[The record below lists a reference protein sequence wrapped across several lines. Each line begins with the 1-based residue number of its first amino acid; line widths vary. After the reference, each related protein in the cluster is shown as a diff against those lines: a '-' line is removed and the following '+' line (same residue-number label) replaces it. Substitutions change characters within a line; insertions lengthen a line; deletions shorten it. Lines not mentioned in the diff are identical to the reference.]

1 MAGGSAATAFPQ
13 FFRYTVA
20 LIRPHHT
27 QRSSLVSLKS
37 FITKQLNLP
46 DSVAERAIPASPSS
60 GIPGARVTPRDAH
73 NVSRHQISEGALQV
87 LNGLHRAGF
96 QAYLVGG
103 SVRDL
108 LLGREPKDF
117 DVATDA
123 HPEQVR
129 KLFRRNAR
137 LIGRR
142 FILVHVQ
149 FGHEIIEVAT
159 FRGSAGDQ
167 ENETSERSETGRI
180 LADNVYGSLEEDARR
195 RDFTANALYYNI
207 ADRSILD
214 FSTGMEDLQSG
225 RLRIIGDPEQRYSE
239 DPVRMLRAVRFAAK
253 LGFTLD
259 AAAQAP
265 IAACRERLR
274 EVPSARLFE
283 ETLKLFLNGNAQTS
297 FEHLR
302 QHGLF
307 AALFP
312 QVDALL
318 DHAEYAAARA
328 LLQSA
333 LEGTDA
339 RVRDGKSVTPAFL
352 FAALLWPALKQHSQ
366 LLEQQGKPAT
376 VALQQAASDVLQ
388 DCTGRVSIPRRFALT
403 MREIWELQARFLR
416 RGGRRPHA
424 LFAHPRFRA
433 AFDFLSL
440 RSQSGEIPA
449 ALVEWWERFQ
459 AADHDGRRTL
469 IEQARL
475 EETGQEP
482 ALGPLPTTSR
492 LRPRRRR
499 RRPNRPGQGSVASHP
514 DGTDDGHDGEPADSD

>member
-1 MAGGSAATAFPQ
+1 M
-13 FFRYTVA
+13 
-20 LIRPHHT
+20 
-27 QRSSLVSLKS
+27 VSIKD

-46 DSVAERAIPASPSS
+46 DSAVETVAAPPPLSP
-60 GIPGARVTPRDAH
+60 GIPGARVTPRNEH
-73 NVSRHQISEGALQV
+73 NVSRRQISEGAMQV

-159 FRGSAGDQ
+159 FRGGANGKA
-167 ENETSERSETGRI
+167 NEASERSETGRI

-214 FSTGMEDLQSG
+214 FSTGMEDLQAG
-225 RLRIIGDPEQRYSE
+225 RLRVIGDPEQRYRE

-253 LGFTLD
+253 LGFIMDT
-259 AAAQAP
+259 AAQAP
-265 IAACRERLR
+265 IAACRERLQ

-302 QHGLF
+302 QQGLF

-312 QVDALL
+312 QVDVLL
-318 DHAEYAAARA
+318 DHAEYSAART
-328 LLQSA
+328 LLQGA
-333 LEGTDA
+333 LGGTDT

-352 FAALLWPALKQHSQ
+352 FAALLWPALQEQ
-366 LLEQQGKPAT
+366 CRLLEQQGKPAT

-388 DCTGRVSIPRRFALT
+388 ECVGRVSVPRRFALP
-403 MREIWELQARFLR
+403 MREIWDLQARFMR

-424 LFAHPRFRA
+424 LLAHPRFRA

-440 RSQSGEIPA
+440 RSQSGEISA
-449 ALVEWWERFQ
+449 TLVEWWEQFQ
-459 AADHDGRRTL
+459 TADHDGRRIL
-469 IEQARL
+469 IERARL
-475 EETGQEP
+475 EETGQEA
-482 ALGPLPTTSR
+482 ALGPLPATSR
-492 LRPRRRR
+492 RRPRRRR
-499 RRPNRPGQGSVASHP
+499 RRGNRPGQGGADDSH
-514 DGTDDGHDGEPADSD
+514 DDGQTDSD

>member
-1 MAGGSAATAFPQ
+1 M
-13 FFRYTVA
+13 
-20 LIRPHHT
+20 
-27 QRSSLVSLKS
+27 VSIKS

-46 DSVAERAIPASPSS
+46 DSAVETAAAPSS
-60 GIPGARVTPRDAH
+60 LSTVIPGARVTPRSQH
-73 NVSRHQISEGALQV
+73 NVSRRQISDSALQV

-149 FGHEIIEVAT
+149 FGNEIIEVAT
-159 FRGSAGDQ
+159 FRGGANGKKDES
-167 ENETSERSETGRI
+167 SEHSETGRI

-207 ADRSILD
+207 ADRCILD
-214 FSTGMEDLQSG
+214 FSTGMEDLQAG
-225 RLRIIGDPEQRYSE
+225 RLRVIGDPEQRYRE

-265 IAACRERLR
+265 MAACREHLQ

-283 ETLKLFLNGNAQTS
+283 ETLKLFLTGNAQTS

-302 QHGLF
+302 QMGLF
-307 AALFP
+307 ATLFP

-318 DHAEYAAARA
+318 DDARYSSA
-328 LLQSA
+328 RILLQGA
-333 LEGTDA
+333 LQGTDA
-339 RVRDGKSVTPAFL
+339 RLLDGKSVTPAFL
-352 FAALLWPALKQHSQ
+352 FAALLWPALQQESQ
-366 LLEQQGKPAT
+366 LLEQQGKPET
-376 VALQQAASDVLQ
+376 VALQQAASNVLQ
-388 DCTGRVSIPRRFALT
+388 ECAGRVSVPRRFALP
-403 MREIWELQARFLR
+403 MREIWDLQARFMR

-424 LFAHPRFRA
+424 LLAHPRFRA

-449 ALVEWWERFQ
+449 TLVEWWEQFQ
-459 AADHDGRRTL
+459 TADHDGRRAL
-469 IEQARL
+469 IERARI

-492 LRPRRRR
+492 RRPRRRR
-499 RRPNRPGQGSVASHP
+499 RGNPGKQGETSQPGGSDNGH
-514 DGTDDGHDGEPADSD
+514 DDGQAGND

>member
-1 MAGGSAATAFPQ
+1 M
-13 FFRYTVA
+13 
-20 LIRPHHT
+20 
-27 QRSSLVSLKS
+27 VSIKS

-46 DSVAERAIPASPSS
+46 DGAVEMAAAPSS
-60 GIPGARVTPRDAH
+60 LSPGIPGARVTPRSQH
-73 NVSRHQISEGALQV
+73 NVSRLQISDSALQV

-149 FGHEIIEVAT
+149 FGNEIIEVAT
-159 FRGSAGDQ
+159 FRGSANGKKD
-167 ENETSERSETGRI
+167 ESSEHSETGRI

-214 FSTGMEDLQSG
+214 FSTGMEDLRAG
-225 RLRIIGDPEQRYSE
+225 RLRVIGDPEQRYRE

-259 AAAQAP
+259 ASAQAP
-265 IAACRERLR
+265 IASCRELLQ

-283 ETLKLFLNGNAQTS
+283 ETLKLFLTGNAQTS

-302 QHGLF
+302 QMGLF
-307 AALFP
+307 VALFP

-318 DHAEYAAARA
+318 DDARYDSA
-328 LLQSA
+328 RILLQGA
-333 LEGTDA
+333 LQGTDA
-339 RVRDGKSVTPAFL
+339 RLLDGKSVTPAFL
-352 FAALLWPALKQHSQ
+352 FAALLWPALQQERQ
-366 LLEQQGKPAT
+366 LLEQQGKPET
-376 VALQQAASDVLQ
+376 VALQQAATNVLHE
-388 DCTGRVSIPRRFALT
+388 CAGRVSVPRRFALP
-403 MREIWELQARFLR
+403 MREIWDLQARFLR

-424 LFAHPRFRA
+424 LLAHPRFRA
-433 AFDFLSL
+433 AFDFLNL

-449 ALVEWWERFQ
+449 TLVEWWEQFQ
-459 AADHDGRRTL
+459 IADHDGRRAL
-469 IEQARL
+469 IERARL
-475 EETGQEP
+475 EETEQEP
-482 ALGPLPTTSR
+482 ALGPLPATSR
-492 LRPRRRR
+492 RRPRRRR
-499 RRPNRPGQGSVASHP
+499 RSNPAKQGEASQPGSS
-514 DGTDDGHDGEPADSD
+514 DDGHDDGPAGND

>member
-1 MAGGSAATAFPQ
+1 
-13 FFRYTVA
+13 
-20 LIRPHHT
+20 
-27 QRSSLVSLKS
+27 LVSIKS

-46 DSVAERAIPASPSS
+46 DSAVETAAAPLSLSL
-60 GIPGARVTPRDAH
+60 GIPGARVTPRGEH
-73 NVSRHQISEGALQV
+73 NISRRQISDSALQV

-149 FGHEIIEVAT
+149 FGNEIIEVAT
-159 FRGSAGDQ
+159 FRGSANGKED
-167 ENETSERSETGRI
+167 EASEHSETGRI
-180 LADNVYGSLEEDARR
+180 LADNVYGSLQEDARR

-214 FSTGMEDLQSG
+214 FSTGMEDLQAG
-225 RLRIIGDPEQRYSE
+225 RLRVIGDPEQRYRE

-253 LGFTLD
+253 LGFIMDT
-259 AAAQAP
+259 AAQVP
-265 IAACRERLR
+265 IAACRERLQ

-302 QHGLF
+302 QQGLF

-312 QVDALL
+312 QVDVLL
-318 DHAEYAAARA
+318 DNAEYGAARA
-328 LLQSA
+328 LLQGA
-333 LEGTDA
+333 LEGTDT

-352 FAALLWPALKQHSQ
+352 FAALLWPALQLQSQ

-388 DCTGRVSIPRRFALT
+388 ECVGRVSVPRRFALP
-403 MREIWELQARFLR
+403 MREIWDLQARFLR

-424 LFAHPRFRA
+424 LLAHPRFRA

-440 RSQSGEIPA
+440 RCQSGEIPA
-449 ALVEWWERFQ
+449 TLVEWWEQFQ
-459 AADHDGRRTL
+459 TADHDDRRLL

-482 ALGPLPTTSR
+482 ALGPLPATSR
-492 LRPRRRR
+492 RRPRRRR
-499 RRPNRPGQGSVASHP
+499 RRSNRSDQGNVAQPGDADDSH
-514 DGTDDGHDGEPADSD
+514 DDGQTASG

>member
-1 MAGGSAATAFPQ
+1 M
-13 FFRYTVA
+13 
-20 LIRPHHT
+20 
-27 QRSSLVSLKS
+27 VSIKD

-46 DSVAERAIPASPSS
+46 DSAVETVAAPSPLSP
-60 GIPGARVTPRDAH
+60 GIPGARITPRNEH
-73 NVSRHQISEGALQV
+73 NVSRRQISEGALQV

-159 FRGSAGDQ
+159 FRGSANGK
-167 ENETSERSETGRI
+167 ENEASERSETGRI

-214 FSTGMEDLQSG
+214 FSTGMEDLQAG
-225 RLRIIGDPEQRYSE
+225 RLRVIGDPEQRYRE

-253 LGFTLD
+253 LGFIMDT
-259 AAAQAP
+259 AAQAP
-265 IAACRERLR
+265 IAACRERLQ

-302 QHGLF
+302 QQGLF

-312 QVDALL
+312 QVDVLL
-318 DHAEYAAARA
+318 DNAEHSAARA
-328 LLQSA
+328 LLQGA
-333 LEGTDA
+333 LGGTDT

-352 FAALLWPALKQHSQ
+352 FAALLWPALQEQSH

-388 DCTGRVSIPRRFALT
+388 ECVGRVSVPRRFALP
-403 MREIWELQARFLR
+403 MREIWDLQARFMR

-424 LFAHPRFRA
+424 LLAHPRFRA

-440 RSQSGEIPA
+440 RSQSGEISA
-449 ALVEWWERFQ
+449 TLVEWWEQFQ
-459 AADHDGRRTL
+459 TADHDGRRIL

-475 EETGQEP
+475 EETGQEA
-482 ALGPLPTTSR
+482 ALGPLPATSR
-492 LRPRRRR
+492 RRPRRRR
-499 RRPNRPGQGSVASHP
+499 RRGNRPDQGDAAQPGGADDSH
-514 DGTDDGHDGEPADSD
+514 DDGQSDSD

>member
-1 MAGGSAATAFPQ
+1 M
-13 FFRYTVA
+13 
-20 LIRPHHT
+20 
-27 QRSSLVSLKS
+27 VSIKD

-46 DSVAERAIPASPSS
+46 DSAVETVAAPPPLSP
-60 GIPGARVTPRDAH
+60 GIPGARITPRNEH
-73 NVSRHQISEGALQV
+73 NVSRRQISEGALQV

-159 FRGSAGDQ
+159 FRGSANGK
-167 ENETSERSETGRI
+167 ENEASERSETGRI

-214 FSTGMEDLQSG
+214 FSTGMEDLQAG
-225 RLRIIGDPEQRYSE
+225 RLRVIGDPEQRYRE

-253 LGFTLD
+253 LGFIMDT
-259 AAAQAP
+259 AAQAP
-265 IAACRERLR
+265 IATCRERLQ

-302 QHGLF
+302 QQGLF

-312 QVDALL
+312 QVDVLL
-318 DHAEYAAARA
+318 DNAEHSAARA
-328 LLQSA
+328 LLQGA
-333 LEGTDA
+333 LGGTDT

-352 FAALLWPALKQHSQ
+352 FAALLWPALQEQSH

-388 DCTGRVSIPRRFALT
+388 ECVGRVSVPRRFALP
-403 MREIWELQARFLR
+403 MREIWDLQARFMR

-424 LFAHPRFRA
+424 LLAHPRFRA

-440 RSQSGEIPA
+440 RSQSGEISA
-449 ALVEWWERFQ
+449 TLVEWWEQFQ
-459 AADHDGRRTL
+459 TADHDGRRIL

-475 EETGQEP
+475 EETGQEA
-482 ALGPLPTTSR
+482 ALGPLPATSR
-492 LRPRRRR
+492 HRPRRRR
-499 RRPNRPGQGSVASHP
+499 RRGNRPDQGDAAQPGGADDSH
-514 DGTDDGHDGEPADSD
+514 DDGQSDSD

>member
-1 MAGGSAATAFPQ
+1 M
-13 FFRYTVA
+13 
-20 LIRPHHT
+20 
-27 QRSSLVSLKS
+27 VSIKD

-46 DSVAERAIPASPSS
+46 DSAVETVAAPPPLSP
-60 GIPGARVTPRDAH
+60 GIPGARVTPRNEH
-73 NVSRHQISEGALQV
+73 NVSRRQISEGALQV

-159 FRGSAGDQ
+159 FRGGANGKA
-167 ENETSERSETGRI
+167 NEASERSETGRI

-214 FSTGMEDLQSG
+214 FSTGMEDLQAG
-225 RLRIIGDPEQRYSE
+225 RLRVIGDPEQRYRE

-253 LGFTLD
+253 LGFIMDT
-259 AAAQAP
+259 AAQAP
-265 IAACRERLR
+265 IAACRERLQ

-302 QHGLF
+302 QQGLF

-312 QVDALL
+312 QVDVLL
-318 DHAEYAAARA
+318 DHAEYSAART
-328 LLQSA
+328 LLQGA
-333 LEGTDA
+333 LGGTDT

-352 FAALLWPALKQHSQ
+352 FAALLWPALQEQ
-366 LLEQQGKPAT
+366 CRLLEQQGKPAT

-388 DCTGRVSIPRRFALT
+388 ECVGRVSVPRRFALP
-403 MREIWELQARFLR
+403 MREIWDLQARFMR

-424 LFAHPRFRA
+424 LLAHPRFRA

-440 RSQSGEIPA
+440 RSQSGEISA
-449 ALVEWWERFQ
+449 TLVEWWEQFQ
-459 AADHDGRRTL
+459 TADHDGRRIL
-469 IEQARL
+469 IERARL
-475 EETGQEP
+475 EETGQEA
-482 ALGPLPTTSR
+482 ALGPLPATSR
-492 LRPRRRR
+492 RRPRRRR
-499 RRPNRPGQGSVASHP
+499 RRGNRPGQGGADDSH
-514 DGTDDGHDGEPADSD
+514 DDGQTDSD

>member
-1 MAGGSAATAFPQ
+1 ME
-13 FFRYTVA
+13 
-20 LIRPHHT
+20 
-27 QRSSLVSLKS
+27 SLKS
-37 FITKQLNLP
+37 FINSQLKLP
-46 DSVAERAIPASPSS
+46 EAVAEVSAGDTVLSALQ
-60 GIPGARVTPRDAH
+60 IPGVQITPREAH
-73 NVSRHQISEGALQV
+73 NLSRRQISDGALQV
-87 LNGLHRAGF
+87 LNGLHRAGH

-149 FGHEIIEVAT
+149 FGNEIIEVAT
-159 FRGSAGDQ
+159 FRGSAEGHKS
-167 ENETSERSETGRI
+167 EASERSETGRI

-207 ADRSILD
+207 ADRGILD
-214 FSTGMEDLQSG
+214 FSTGMEDLRAG
-225 RLRIIGDPEQRYSE
+225 RLRIIGDPEQRYRE

-253 LGFTLD
+253 LGFILDD
-259 AAAQAP
+259 AARAP
-265 IAACRERLR
+265 LAVCRDCLQ

-283 ETLKLFLNGNAQTS
+283 ETLKLFLNGNAQSS
-297 FEHLR
+297 FEQLR

-318 DHAEYAAARA
+318 DDEQYASARL
-328 LLQSA
+328 LLQGA
-333 LEGTDA
+333 LEGTDN
-339 RVRDGKSVTPAFL
+339 RVRQGKSVTPAFL
-352 FAALLWPALKQHSQ
+352 FAALLWPALQQQSHV
-366 LLEQQGKPAT
+366 LEQQGKPAAI
-376 VALQQAASDVLQ
+376 ALQQAASEVLQ
-388 DCTGRVSIPRRFALT
+388 DCVGRVSVPRRFSLP
-403 MREIWELQARFLR
+403 MREIWDLQARFLR

-424 LFAHPRFRA
+424 LLAHPRFRA

-449 ALVEWWERFQ
+449 QLVTWWEQFQ
-459 AADHDGRRTL
+459 LADHEGRRTL
-469 IEQARL
+469 IETARL
-475 EETGQEP
+475 EETGQEA
-482 ALGPLPTTSR
+482 ALGPLPTTHSR
-492 LRPRRRR
+492 RPRRRR
-499 RRPNRPGQGSVASHP
+499 RRNHRGGLHSGPASNEAV
-514 DGTDDGHDGEPADSD
+514 DND

>member
-1 MAGGSAATAFPQ
+1 
-13 FFRYTVA
+13 
-20 LIRPHHT
+20 
-27 QRSSLVSLKS
+27 LVSIKD

-46 DSVAERAIPASPSS
+46 DSAVETVAAPPPLSP
-60 GIPGARVTPRDAH
+60 GIPGARVTPRNEH
-73 NVSRHQISEGALQV
+73 SVSRRQISEGALQV

-159 FRGSAGDQ
+159 FRGGANGKA
-167 ENETSERSETGRI
+167 NEASERSETGRI

-214 FSTGMEDLQSG
+214 FSTGMEDLQAG
-225 RLRIIGDPEQRYSE
+225 RLRVIGDPEQRYRE

-253 LGFTLD
+253 LGFIMDT
-259 AAAQAP
+259 AAQAP
-265 IAACRERLR
+265 IAACRERLQ

-302 QHGLF
+302 QQGLF

-312 QVDALL
+312 QVDVLL
-318 DHAEYAAARA
+318 DHAEYSAART
-328 LLQSA
+328 LLQGA
-333 LEGTDA
+333 LGGTDT

-352 FAALLWPALKQHSQ
+352 FAALLWPALQEQ
-366 LLEQQGKPAT
+366 CRLLEQQGKPAT

-388 DCTGRVSIPRRFALT
+388 ECVGRVSVPRRFALP
-403 MREIWELQARFLR
+403 MREIWDLQARFMR

-424 LFAHPRFRA
+424 LLAHPRFRA

-440 RSQSGEIPA
+440 RSQSGEISA
-449 ALVEWWERFQ
+449 TLVEWWEQFQ
-459 AADHDGRRTL
+459 TADHDGRRIL
-469 IEQARL
+469 IERARL
-475 EETGQEP
+475 EETGQEA
-482 ALGPLPTTSR
+482 ALGPLPATSR
-492 LRPRRRR
+492 RRPRRRR
-499 RRPNRPGQGSVASHP
+499 RRGNRPGQGGADDSH
-514 DGTDDGHDGEPADSD
+514 DDGQTDSD

>member
-1 MAGGSAATAFPQ
+1 M
-13 FFRYTVA
+13 
-20 LIRPHHT
+20 
-27 QRSSLVSLKS
+27 VSIKD

-46 DSVAERAIPASPSS
+46 DSAVETVAAPPPLSP
-60 GIPGARVTPRDAH
+60 GIPGARVTPRNEH
-73 NVSRHQISEGALQV
+73 NVSRRQISEGALQV

-159 FRGSAGDQ
+159 FRGGANGKAND
-167 ENETSERSETGRI
+167 EASERSETRRI

-214 FSTGMEDLQSG
+214 FSTGMEDLQAG
-225 RLRIIGDPEQRYSE
+225 RLRVIGDPEQRYRE

-253 LGFTLD
+253 LGFIMDT
-259 AAAQAP
+259 AAQAP
-265 IAACRERLR
+265 IAACRERLQ

-302 QHGLF
+302 QQGLF

-312 QVDALL
+312 QVDVLL
-318 DHAEYAAARA
+318 DHAEYSAART
-328 LLQSA
+328 LLQGA
-333 LEGTDA
+333 LGGTDT

-352 FAALLWPALKQHSQ
+352 FAALLWPALQEQ
-366 LLEQQGKPAT
+366 CRLLEQQGKPAT

-388 DCTGRVSIPRRFALT
+388 ECVGRVSVPRRFALP
-403 MREIWELQARFLR
+403 MREIWDLQARFMR

-424 LFAHPRFRA
+424 LLAHPRFRA

-440 RSQSGEIPA
+440 RSQSGEISA
-449 ALVEWWERFQ
+449 TLVEWWEQFQ
-459 AADHDGRRTL
+459 TADHDGRRIL
-469 IEQARL
+469 IERARL
-475 EETGQEP
+475 EETGQEA
-482 ALGPLPTTSR
+482 ALGPLPATSR
-492 LRPRRRR
+492 RRPRRRR
-499 RRPNRPGQGSVASHP
+499 RRGNRPGQGGADDSH
-514 DGTDDGHDGEPADSD
+514 DDGQTDSD

>member
-1 MAGGSAATAFPQ
+1 M
-13 FFRYTVA
+13 
-20 LIRPHHT
+20 
-27 QRSSLVSLKS
+27 VSIKD

-46 DSVAERAIPASPSS
+46 DSAVETVAAPPPLSP
-60 GIPGARVTPRDAH
+60 GIPGARITPRNEH
-73 NVSRHQISEGALQV
+73 NVSRRQISEGALQV

-159 FRGSAGDQ
+159 FRGSANGK
-167 ENETSERSETGRI
+167 ENEASERSETGRI

-214 FSTGMEDLQSG
+214 FSTGMEDLQAG
-225 RLRIIGDPEQRYSE
+225 RLRVIGDPEQRYRE

-253 LGFTLD
+253 LGFIMD

-265 IAACRERLR
+265 IATCRERLQ

-302 QHGLF
+302 QQGLF

-312 QVDALL
+312 QVDVLL
-318 DHAEYAAARA
+318 DNAEHSAARA
-328 LLQSA
+328 LLQGA
-333 LEGTDA
+333 LGGTDT

-352 FAALLWPALKQHSQ
+352 FAALLWPALQEQSH

-388 DCTGRVSIPRRFALT
+388 ECVGRVSVPRRFALP
-403 MREIWELQARFLR
+403 MREIWDLQARFMR

-424 LFAHPRFRA
+424 LLAHPRFRA

-440 RSQSGEIPA
+440 RSQSSEISA
-449 ALVEWWERFQ
+449 TLVEWWEQFQ
-459 AADHDGRRTL
+459 TADHDGRRIL

-475 EETGQEP
+475 EETGQEA
-482 ALGPLPTTSR
+482 ALGPLPATSR
-492 LRPRRRR
+492 RRPRRRR
-499 RRPNRPGQGSVASHP
+499 RRGNRPDQGDAAQPGGADDSH
-514 DGTDDGHDGEPADSD
+514 DDGQSDSD

>member
-1 MAGGSAATAFPQ
+1 
-13 FFRYTVA
+13 
-20 LIRPHHT
+20 
-27 QRSSLVSLKS
+27 LVSIKD

-46 DSVAERAIPASPSS
+46 DSAVETVAAPPPLSP
-60 GIPGARVTPRDAH
+60 GIPGARVTPRNEH
-73 NVSRHQISEGALQV
+73 NVSRRQISEGALQV

-159 FRGSAGDQ
+159 FRGGANGKA
-167 ENETSERSETGRI
+167 NEASERSETGRI

-214 FSTGMEDLQSG
+214 FSTGMEDLQAG
-225 RLRIIGDPEQRYSE
+225 RLRVIGDPEQRYRE

-253 LGFTLD
+253 LGFIMDT
-259 AAAQAP
+259 AAQAP
-265 IAACRERLR
+265 IAACRERLQ

-302 QHGLF
+302 QQGLF

-312 QVDALL
+312 QVDVLL
-318 DHAEYAAARA
+318 DHAEYSAART
-328 LLQSA
+328 LLQGA
-333 LEGTDA
+333 LGGTDT

-352 FAALLWPALKQHSQ
+352 FAALLWPALQEQ
-366 LLEQQGKPAT
+366 CRLLEQQGKPAT

-388 DCTGRVSIPRRFALT
+388 ECVGRVSVPRRFALP
-403 MREIWELQARFLR
+403 MREIWDLQARFMR

-424 LFAHPRFRA
+424 LLAHPRFRA

-440 RSQSGEIPA
+440 RSQSGEISA
-449 ALVEWWERFQ
+449 TLVEWWEQFQ
-459 AADHDGRRTL
+459 TADHDGRRIL

-475 EETGQEP
+475 EETGQEA
-482 ALGPLPTTSR
+482 ALGPLPATSR
-492 LRPRRRR
+492 RRPRRRR
-499 RRPNRPGQGSVASHP
+499 RRGNRPGQGGADDSH
-514 DGTDDGHDGEPADSD
+514 DDGQTDSD

>member
-1 MAGGSAATAFPQ
+1 M
-13 FFRYTVA
+13 
-20 LIRPHHT
+20 
-27 QRSSLVSLKS
+27 VSIKD

-46 DSVAERAIPASPSS
+46 DSAVETVAAPPPLSP
-60 GIPGARVTPRDAH
+60 GIPGARITPRNEH
-73 NVSRHQISEGALQV
+73 NVSRRQISEGALQV

-159 FRGSAGDQ
+159 FRGSANGK
-167 ENETSERSETGRI
+167 ENEASERSETGRI

-214 FSTGMEDLQSG
+214 FSTGMEDLQAG
-225 RLRIIGDPEQRYSE
+225 RLRVIGDPEQRYRE

-253 LGFTLD
+253 LGFIMD
-259 AAAQAP
+259 AGAQAP
-265 IAACRERLR
+265 IATCRERLQ

-302 QHGLF
+302 QQGLF

-312 QVDALL
+312 QVDVLL
-318 DHAEYAAARA
+318 DNAEHSAARA
-328 LLQSA
+328 LLQGA
-333 LEGTDA
+333 LGGTDT

-352 FAALLWPALKQHSQ
+352 FAALLWPALQEQSH

-388 DCTGRVSIPRRFALT
+388 ECVGRVSVPRRFALP
-403 MREIWELQARFLR
+403 MREIWDLQARFMR

-424 LFAHPRFRA
+424 LLAHPRFRA

-440 RSQSGEIPA
+440 RSQSGEISA
-449 ALVEWWERFQ
+449 TLVEWWEQFQ
-459 AADHDGRRTL
+459 TADHDGRRIL

-475 EETGQEP
+475 EETGQEA
-482 ALGPLPTTSR
+482 ALGPLPATSR
-492 LRPRRRR
+492 RRPRRRR
-499 RRPNRPGQGSVASHP
+499 RRGNRPDQGDAAQPGGADDNH
-514 DGTDDGHDGEPADSD
+514 DDGQSDSD

>member
-1 MAGGSAATAFPQ
+1 
-13 FFRYTVA
+13 
-20 LIRPHHT
+20 
-27 QRSSLVSLKS
+27 
-37 FITKQLNLP
+37 
-46 DSVAERAIPASPSS
+46 
-60 GIPGARVTPRDAH
+60 
-73 NVSRHQISEGALQV
+73 
-87 LNGLHRAGF
+87 
-96 QAYLVGG
+96 
-103 SVRDL
+103 
-108 LLGREPKDF
+108 
-117 DVATDA
+117 VATDA

-159 FRGSAGDQ
+159 FRGGANGKA
-167 ENETSERSETGRI
+167 NEASERSETGRI

-214 FSTGMEDLQSG
+214 FSTGMEDLQAG
-225 RLRIIGDPEQRYSE
+225 RLRVIGDPEQRYRE

-253 LGFTLD
+253 LGFIMDT
-259 AAAQAP
+259 AAQAP
-265 IAACRERLR
+265 IAACRERLQ

-302 QHGLF
+302 QQGLF

-312 QVDALL
+312 QVDVLL
-318 DHAEYAAARA
+318 DHAEYSAART
-328 LLQSA
+328 LLQGA
-333 LEGTDA
+333 LGGTDT

-352 FAALLWPALKQHSQ
+352 FAALLWPALQEQ
-366 LLEQQGKPAT
+366 CRLLEQQGKPAT

-388 DCTGRVSIPRRFALT
+388 ECVGRVSVPRRFALP
-403 MREIWELQARFLR
+403 MREIWDLQARFMR

-424 LFAHPRFRA
+424 LLAHPRFRA

-440 RSQSGEIPA
+440 RSQSGEISA
-449 ALVEWWERFQ
+449 TLVEWWEQFQ
-459 AADHDGRRTL
+459 TADHDGRRIL
-469 IEQARL
+469 IERARL
-475 EETGQEP
+475 EETGQEA
-482 ALGPLPTTSR
+482 ALGPLPATSR
-492 LRPRRRR
+492 RRPRRRR
-499 RRPNRPGQGSVASHP
+499 RRGNRPGQGGADDSH
-514 DGTDDGHDGEPADSD
+514 DDGQTDSD

>member
-1 MAGGSAATAFPQ
+1 MAAPPP
-13 FFRYTVA
+13 
-20 LIRPHHT
+20 L
-27 QRSSLVSLKS
+27 
-37 FITKQLNLP
+37 
-46 DSVAERAIPASPSS
+46 SP
-60 GIPGARVTPRDAH
+60 GIPGARVTPRNEH
-73 NVSRHQISEGALQV
+73 NVSRRQISEGALQV

-159 FRGSAGDQ
+159 FRGGANGKA
-167 ENETSERSETGRI
+167 NEASERSETGRI

-214 FSTGMEDLQSG
+214 FSTGMEDLQAG
-225 RLRIIGDPEQRYSE
+225 RLRVIGDPEQRYRE

-253 LGFTLD
+253 LGFIMDT
-259 AAAQAP
+259 AAQAP
-265 IAACRERLR
+265 IAACRERLQ

-302 QHGLF
+302 QQGLF

-312 QVDALL
+312 QVDVLL
-318 DHAEYAAARA
+318 DHAEYSAART
-328 LLQSA
+328 LLQGA
-333 LEGTDA
+333 LGGTDT

-352 FAALLWPALKQHSQ
+352 FAALLWPALQEQ
-366 LLEQQGKPAT
+366 CRLLEQQGKPAT

-388 DCTGRVSIPRRFALT
+388 ECVGRVSVPRRFALP
-403 MREIWELQARFLR
+403 MREIWDLQARFMR

-424 LFAHPRFRA
+424 LLAHPRFRA

-440 RSQSGEIPA
+440 RSQSGEISA
-449 ALVEWWERFQ
+449 TLVEWWEQFQ
-459 AADHDGRRTL
+459 TADHDGRRIL
-469 IEQARL
+469 IERARL
-475 EETGQEP
+475 EETGQEA
-482 ALGPLPTTSR
+482 ALGPLPATSR
-492 LRPRRRR
+492 RRPRRRR
-499 RRPNRPGQGSVASHP
+499 RRGNRPGQGGADDSH
-514 DGTDDGHDGEPADSD
+514 DDGQTDSD

>member
-1 MAGGSAATAFPQ
+1 M
-13 FFRYTVA
+13 
-20 LIRPHHT
+20 
-27 QRSSLVSLKS
+27 VSIKD

-46 DSVAERAIPASPSS
+46 DSAVETVAAPPPLSP
-60 GIPGARVTPRDAH
+60 GIPGARITPRNEH
-73 NVSRHQISEGALQV
+73 NVSRRQISEGALQV

-159 FRGSAGDQ
+159 FRGGANGKA
-167 ENETSERSETGRI
+167 NEASERSETGRI

-214 FSTGMEDLQSG
+214 FSTGMEDLQAG
-225 RLRIIGDPEQRYSE
+225 RLRVIGDPEQRYRE

-253 LGFTLD
+253 LGFIMDT
-259 AAAQAP
+259 AAQAP
-265 IAACRERLR
+265 IAACRERLQ

-302 QHGLF
+302 QQGLF

-312 QVDALL
+312 QVDVLL
-318 DHAEYAAARA
+318 DHAEYSAART
-328 LLQSA
+328 LLQGA
-333 LEGTDA
+333 LGGTDT

-352 FAALLWPALKQHSQ
+352 FAALLWPALQEQ
-366 LLEQQGKPAT
+366 CRLLEQQGKPAT

-388 DCTGRVSIPRRFALT
+388 ECVGRVSVPRRFALP
-403 MREIWELQARFLR
+403 MREIWDLQARFMR

-424 LFAHPRFRA
+424 LLAHPRFRA

-440 RSQSGEIPA
+440 RSQSGEISA
-449 ALVEWWERFQ
+449 TLVEWWEQFQ
-459 AADHDGRRTL
+459 TADHDGRRIL
-469 IEQARL
+469 IERARL
-475 EETGQEP
+475 EETGQEA
-482 ALGPLPTTSR
+482 ALGPLPATSR
-492 LRPRRRR
+492 RRPRRRR
-499 RRPNRPGQGSVASHP
+499 RRGNRPGQGGADDSH
-514 DGTDDGHDGEPADSD
+514 DDGQTDSD

>member
-1 MAGGSAATAFPQ
+1 M
-13 FFRYTVA
+13 
-20 LIRPHHT
+20 
-27 QRSSLVSLKS
+27 VSIKS

-46 DSVAERAIPASPSS
+46 DSAVEMAAAPLSLSS
-60 GIPGARVTPRDAH
+60 GIPGARVTPRSQH
-73 NVSRHQISEGALQV
+73 NVSRLQISDSALQV

-149 FGHEIIEVAT
+149 FGNEIIEVAT
-159 FRGSAGDQ
+159 FRGSANGKED
-167 ENETSERSETGRI
+167 EFSEHSETGRI

-214 FSTGMEDLQSG
+214 FSTGMEDLQTG
-225 RLRIIGDPEQRYSE
+225 RLRVIGDPEQRYRE

-265 IAACRERLR
+265 ITACRELLQ

-283 ETLKLFLNGNAQTS
+283 ETLKLFLTGNAQTS

-302 QHGLF
+302 QMGLF

-318 DHAEYAAARA
+318 DDARYGSA
-328 LLQSA
+328 RVLLQGA
-333 LEGTDA
+333 LQGTDA
-339 RVRDGKSVTPAFL
+339 RLLEGKSVTPAFL
-352 FAALLWPALKQHSQ
+352 FAALLWPALQQERQ
-366 LLEQQGKPAT
+366 LLEQQGKPET
-376 VALQQAASDVLQ
+376 VALQQAASGVLQ
-388 DCTGRVSIPRRFALT
+388 ECAGRVSVPRRFALP
-403 MREIWELQARFLR
+403 MREIWDLQARFMR

-424 LFAHPRFRA
+424 LLAHPRFRA
-433 AFDFLSL
+433 AFDFLNL

-449 ALVEWWERFQ
+449 TLVEWWEQFQ
-459 AADHDGRRTL
+459 TADHDGRRAL
-469 IEQARL
+469 IERAHL

-492 LRPRRRR
+492 RRPRRRR
-499 RRPNRPGQGSVASHP
+499 RSNHAKQGETSQPVGSDDSH
-514 DGTDDGHDGEPADSD
+514 DDGQAGND

>member
-1 MAGGSAATAFPQ
+1 M
-13 FFRYTVA
+13 
-20 LIRPHHT
+20 
-27 QRSSLVSLKS
+27 VSIKD

-46 DSVAERAIPASPSS
+46 DPAVETVAAPPPLSP
-60 GIPGARVTPRDAH
+60 GIPGARVTPRNEH
-73 NVSRHQISEGALQV
+73 NVSRRQISEGALQV

-159 FRGSAGDQ
+159 FRGGANGKA
-167 ENETSERSETGRI
+167 NEASERSETGRI

-214 FSTGMEDLQSG
+214 FSTGMEDLQAG
-225 RLRIIGDPEQRYSE
+225 RLRVIGDPEQRYRE

-253 LGFTLD
+253 LGFIMD
-259 AAAQAP
+259 AGAQAP
-265 IAACRERLR
+265 IATCRERLQ

-302 QHGLF
+302 QQGLF

-312 QVDALL
+312 QVDVLL
-318 DHAEYAAARA
+318 DHAEYSAART
-328 LLQSA
+328 LLQGA
-333 LEGTDA
+333 LGGTDT

-352 FAALLWPALKQHSQ
+352 FAALLWPALQEQ
-366 LLEQQGKPAT
+366 CRLLEQQGKPAT

-388 DCTGRVSIPRRFALT
+388 ECVGRVSVPRRFALP
-403 MREIWELQARFLR
+403 MREIWDLQARFMR

-424 LFAHPRFRA
+424 LLAHPRFRA

-440 RSQSGEIPA
+440 RSQSGEISA
-449 ALVEWWERFQ
+449 TLVEWWEQFQ
-459 AADHDGRRTL
+459 TADHDGRRIL
-469 IEQARL
+469 IERARL
-475 EETGQEP
+475 EETGQEA
-482 ALGPLPTTSR
+482 ALGPLPATSR
-492 LRPRRRR
+492 RRPRRRR
-499 RRPNRPGQGSVASHP
+499 RRGNRPGQGGADDSH
-514 DGTDDGHDGEPADSD
+514 DDGQTDSD

>member
-1 MAGGSAATAFPQ
+1 M
-13 FFRYTVA
+13 
-20 LIRPHHT
+20 
-27 QRSSLVSLKS
+27 VSIKD

-46 DSVAERAIPASPSS
+46 NPAAETAVMPSPLSP
-60 GIPGARVTPRDAH
+60 GVPGARVTPRNEH
-73 NVSRHQISEGALQV
+73 NVSRRQISDGALQV

-159 FRGSAGDQ
+159 FRGSANGKKS
-167 ENETSERSETGRI
+167 ETSETGRI

-214 FSTGMEDLQSG
+214 FSTGMEDLQAG
-225 RLRIIGDPEQRYSE
+225 RLRVIGDPEQRYSE

-253 LGFTLD
+253 LGFIMD

-265 IAACRERLR
+265 IAACRERLQ

-302 QHGLF
+302 QQGLF

-318 DHAEYAAARA
+318 DNAEYGTTHT
-328 LLQSA
+328 LLQGA
-333 LEGTDA
+333 LAGTDT

-352 FAALLWPALKQHSQ
+352 FAALLWPALQQQSQ

-388 DCTGRVSIPRRFALT
+388 ECIGRVSVPRRFALP
-403 MREIWELQARFLR
+403 MREIWDLQARFMR

-424 LFAHPRFRA
+424 LLAHPRFRA

-440 RSQSGEIPA
+440 RSQGGEIPA
-449 ALVEWWERFQ
+449 TLVEWWEQFQ
-459 AADHDGRRTL
+459 TADHDGRRIL

-475 EETGQEP
+475 DETGQEP
-482 ALGPLPTTSR
+482 ALGPLPATSR
-492 LRPRRRR
+492 RRPRRRR
-499 RRPNRPGQGSVASHP
+499 RRGNRPDQDDMAQPGGADGSHDNGQ
-514 DGTDDGHDGEPADSD
+514 TDNN

>member
-1 MAGGSAATAFPQ
+1 M
-13 FFRYTVA
+13 
-20 LIRPHHT
+20 
-27 QRSSLVSLKS
+27 VSIKD

-46 DSVAERAIPASPSS
+46 DSAVETVAAPSPLSP
-60 GIPGARVTPRDAH
+60 GIPGARITPRNEH
-73 NVSRHQISEGALQV
+73 NVSRRQISEGALQV

-159 FRGSAGDQ
+159 FRGSANGK
-167 ENETSERSETGRI
+167 ENEASERSETGRI

-214 FSTGMEDLQSG
+214 FSTGMEDLQAG
-225 RLRIIGDPEQRYSE
+225 RLRVIGDPEQRYRE

-253 LGFTLD
+253 LGFIMDT
-259 AAAQAP
+259 AAQAP
-265 IAACRERLR
+265 IAACRERLQ

-302 QHGLF
+302 QQGLF

-312 QVDALL
+312 QVDVLL
-318 DHAEYAAARA
+318 DNAEHSAARA
-328 LLQSA
+328 LLQGA
-333 LEGTDA
+333 LGGTDT

-352 FAALLWPALKQHSQ
+352 FAALLWPALQEQSH

-388 DCTGRVSIPRRFALT
+388 ECVGRVSVPRRFALP
-403 MREIWELQARFLR
+403 MREIWDLQARFMR

-424 LFAHPRFRA
+424 LLAHPRFRA

-440 RSQSGEIPA
+440 RSQSGEISA
-449 ALVEWWERFQ
+449 TLVEWWEQFQ
-459 AADHDGRRTL
+459 TADHDGRRIL

-475 EETGQEP
+475 EETGQEA
-482 ALGPLPTTSR
+482 ALGPLPATSR
-492 LRPRRRR
+492 RRPRRRR
-499 RRPNRPGQGSVASHP
+499 RRGNRPDQGDAAQPGSADDSH
-514 DGTDDGHDGEPADSD
+514 DDGQSDSD

>member
-1 MAGGSAATAFPQ
+1 
-13 FFRYTVA
+13 
-20 LIRPHHT
+20 
-27 QRSSLVSLKS
+27 LVSIKD

-46 DSVAERAIPASPSS
+46 DSAVETVAAPPPLSP
-60 GIPGARVTPRDAH
+60 GIPGARVTPRNEH
-73 NVSRHQISEGALQV
+73 NVSRRQISEGALQV

-159 FRGSAGDQ
+159 FRGGANGKA
-167 ENETSERSETGRI
+167 NEASERSETGRI

-214 FSTGMEDLQSG
+214 FSTGMEDLQAG
-225 RLRIIGDPEQRYSE
+225 RLRVIGDPEQRYRE

-253 LGFTLD
+253 LGFIMDT
-259 AAAQAP
+259 AAQAP
-265 IAACRERLR
+265 IAACRERLQ

-302 QHGLF
+302 QQGLF

-312 QVDALL
+312 QVDVLL
-318 DHAEYAAARA
+318 DHAEYSAART
-328 LLQSA
+328 LLQGA
-333 LEGTDA
+333 LGGTDT

-352 FAALLWPALKQHSQ
+352 FAALLWPALQEQ
-366 LLEQQGKPAT
+366 CRLLEQQGKPAT

-388 DCTGRVSIPRRFALT
+388 ECVGRVSVPRRFALP
-403 MREIWELQARFLR
+403 MREIWDLQARFMR

-424 LFAHPRFRA
+424 LLAHPRFRA

-440 RSQSGEIPA
+440 RSQSGEISA
-449 ALVEWWERFQ
+449 TLVEWWEQFQ
-459 AADHDGRRTL
+459 TADHDGRRIL
-469 IEQARL
+469 IERARL
-475 EETGQEP
+475 EETGQEA
-482 ALGPLPTTSR
+482 ALGPLPATSR
-492 LRPRRRR
+492 RRPRRRR
-499 RRPNRPGQGSVASHP
+499 RRGNRPGQGGADDSH
-514 DGTDDGHDGEPADSD
+514 DDGQTDSD

>member
-1 MAGGSAATAFPQ
+1 M
-13 FFRYTVA
+13 
-20 LIRPHHT
+20 
-27 QRSSLVSLKS
+27 VSIKD

-46 DSVAERAIPASPSS
+46 DSAVETVVAPLPLSP
-60 GIPGARVTPRDAH
+60 GIPGARVTPRNEH
-73 NVSRHQISEGALQV
+73 SVSRRQISEGALQV

-159 FRGSAGDQ
+159 FRGGANGKA
-167 ENETSERSETGRI
+167 NEASERSETGRI

-214 FSTGMEDLQSG
+214 FSTGMEDLQAG
-225 RLRIIGDPEQRYSE
+225 RLRVIGDPEQRYRE

-253 LGFTLD
+253 LGFIMDT
-259 AAAQAP
+259 AAQAP
-265 IAACRERLR
+265 IAACRERLQ

-302 QHGLF
+302 QQGLF

-312 QVDALL
+312 QVDVLL
-318 DHAEYAAARA
+318 DHAEYSAART
-328 LLQSA
+328 LLQGA
-333 LEGTDA
+333 LGGTDT

-352 FAALLWPALKQHSQ
+352 FAALLWPALQEQ
-366 LLEQQGKPAT
+366 CRLLEQQGKPAT

-388 DCTGRVSIPRRFALT
+388 ECVGRVSVPRRFALP
-403 MREIWELQARFLR
+403 MREIWDLQARFMR

-424 LFAHPRFRA
+424 LLAHPRFRA

-440 RSQSGEIPA
+440 RSQSGEISA
-449 ALVEWWERFQ
+449 TLVEWWEQFQ
-459 AADHDGRRTL
+459 TADHDGRRIL
-469 IEQARL
+469 IERARL
-475 EETGQEP
+475 EETGQEA
-482 ALGPLPTTSR
+482 ALGPLPATSR
-492 LRPRRRR
+492 RRPRRRR
-499 RRPNRPGQGSVASHP
+499 RRGNRPGQGGADDSH
-514 DGTDDGHDGEPADSD
+514 DDGQIDSD

>member
-1 MAGGSAATAFPQ
+1 M
-13 FFRYTVA
+13 
-20 LIRPHHT
+20 
-27 QRSSLVSLKS
+27 
-37 FITKQLNLP
+37 NLP
-46 DSVAERAIPASPSS
+46 DSAVEMAAAPSSFSS
-60 GIPGARVTPRDAH
+60 GIPGARVTPRSQH
-73 NVSRHQISEGALQV
+73 NVSRLQISDSALQV

-149 FGHEIIEVAT
+149 FGNEIIEVAT
-159 FRGSAGDQ
+159 FRGGANGKEDES
-167 ENETSERSETGRI
+167 SEHSETGRI

-214 FSTGMEDLQSG
+214 FSTGMEDLQAG
-225 RLRIIGDPEQRYSE
+225 RLRVIGDPEQRYRE

-265 IAACRERLR
+265 IAACREHLQ

-283 ETLKLFLNGNAQTS
+283 ETLKLFLTGNAQTS

-302 QHGLF
+302 QMGLF

-318 DHAEYAAARA
+318 DDARYGAARI
-328 LLQSA
+328 LLQGA
-333 LEGTDA
+333 LQGTDA
-339 RVRDGKSVTPAFL
+339 RLLDGKSVTPAFL
-352 FAALLWPALKQHSQ
+352 FAALLWPALQQERQ
-366 LLEQQGKPAT
+366 LLEQQGKPET
-376 VALQQAASDVLQ
+376 VALQQAASNVLQ
-388 DCTGRVSIPRRFALT
+388 ECAGRVSVPRRFALP
-403 MREIWELQARFLR
+403 MREIWDLQARFLR

-424 LFAHPRFRA
+424 LLAHPRFRA
-433 AFDFLSL
+433 AFDFLNL

-449 ALVEWWERFQ
+449 TLVEWWDQFQ
-459 AADHDGRRTL
+459 TADHDGRRAL
-469 IEQARL
+469 IERARL

-482 ALGPLPTTSR
+482 ALGPLPATSR
-492 LRPRRRR
+492 RRPRRRR
-499 RRPNRPGQGSVASHP
+499 RSNHAKLGETSQPGGS
-514 DGTDDGHDGEPADSD
+514 DDGHDDGQAGND

>member
-1 MAGGSAATAFPQ
+1 M
-13 FFRYTVA
+13 
-20 LIRPHHT
+20 
-27 QRSSLVSLKS
+27 
-37 FITKQLNLP
+37 NLP
-46 DSVAERAIPASPSS
+46 DSAVEMAAAPSSLSS
-60 GIPGARVTPRDAH
+60 GIPGARVTPRSQH
-73 NVSRHQISEGALQV
+73 NVSRLQISDSALQV

-149 FGHEIIEVAT
+149 FGNEIIEVAT
-159 FRGSAGDQ
+159 FRGSANGKED
-167 ENETSERSETGRI
+167 ESSEHSETGRI

-214 FSTGMEDLQSG
+214 FSTGMEDLQAG
-225 RLRIIGDPEQRYSE
+225 RLRVIGDPEQRYRE

-265 IAACRERLR
+265 IAACRKLLQ

-283 ETLKLFLNGNAQTS
+283 ETLKLFLTGNAQTS

-302 QHGLF
+302 QMGLF

-318 DHAEYAAARA
+318 DDARYGSA
-328 LLQSA
+328 RILLQGA
-333 LEGTDA
+333 LQGTDA
-339 RVRDGKSVTPAFL
+339 RLLDGKSVTPAFL
-352 FAALLWPALKQHSQ
+352 FAALLWPALQQERQ
-366 LLEQQGKPAT
+366 LLEQQGKPET
-376 VALQQAASDVLQ
+376 VALQQAASGVLQ
-388 DCTGRVSIPRRFALT
+388 ECAGRISVPRRFALP
-403 MREIWELQARFLR
+403 MREIWDLQARFMR

-424 LFAHPRFRA
+424 LLAHPRFRA
-433 AFDFLSL
+433 AFDFLNL

-449 ALVEWWERFQ
+449 TLVEWWEQFQ
-459 AADHDGRRTL
+459 TADHDGRRAL
-469 IEQARL
+469 VERARL

-482 ALGPLPTTSR
+482 ALGPLPATSR
-492 LRPRRRR
+492 RRPRRRR
-499 RRPNRPGQGSVASHP
+499 RSNHAKQGETSQPGGS
-514 DGTDDGHDGEPADSD
+514 DDGHDDGQAGND

>member
-1 MAGGSAATAFPQ
+1 M
-13 FFRYTVA
+13 
-20 LIRPHHT
+20 
-27 QRSSLVSLKS
+27 VSIKS

-46 DSVAERAIPASPSS
+46 DGAVEMAAAPSS
-60 GIPGARVTPRDAH
+60 LSPGIPGARVTPRSQH
-73 NVSRHQISEGALQV
+73 NVSRLQISDSALQV

-137 LIGRR
+137 RIGRR

-149 FGHEIIEVAT
+149 FGNEIIEVAT
-159 FRGSAGDQ
+159 FRGSANGKED
-167 ENETSERSETGRI
+167 ESSEHSETGRI

-214 FSTGMEDLQSG
+214 FSTGMEDLQAG
-225 RLRIIGDPEQRYSE
+225 RLRVIGDPEQRYRE

-265 IAACRERLR
+265 IAACRKLLQ

-283 ETLKLFLNGNAQTS
+283 ETLKLFLTGNAQTS

-302 QHGLF
+302 QMGLF
-307 AALFP
+307 VALFP

-318 DHAEYAAARA
+318 DDARYDSA
-328 LLQSA
+328 RILLQGA
-333 LEGTDA
+333 LQGTDA
-339 RVRDGKSVTPAFL
+339 RLLDGKSVTPAFL
-352 FAALLWPALKQHSQ
+352 FAALLWPALQQERQS
-366 LLEQQGKPAT
+366 LEQQGKPET
-376 VALQQAASDVLQ
+376 VALQQAATNVLHE
-388 DCTGRVSIPRRFALT
+388 CAGRVSVPRRFALP
-403 MREIWELQARFLR
+403 MREIWDLQARFLR

-424 LFAHPRFRA
+424 LLAHPRFRA
-433 AFDFLSL
+433 AFDFLNL

-449 ALVEWWERFQ
+449 TLVEWWEQFQ
-459 AADHDGRRTL
+459 TADHDGRRAL
-469 IEQARL
+469 VERARL

-482 ALGPLPTTSR
+482 ALGPLPATSR
-492 LRPRRRR
+492 RRPRRRR
-499 RRPNRPGQGSVASHP
+499 RSNHAKQGETSQPGGS
-514 DGTDDGHDGEPADSD
+514 DDGHDDGQAGND

>member
-1 MAGGSAATAFPQ
+1 M
-13 FFRYTVA
+13 
-20 LIRPHHT
+20 
-27 QRSSLVSLKS
+27 
-37 FITKQLNLP
+37 NLP
-46 DSVAERAIPASPSS
+46 DSAVEMAAAPSSFSS
-60 GIPGARVTPRDAH
+60 GIPGARVTPRSQH
-73 NVSRHQISEGALQV
+73 NVSRLQISDSALQV

-149 FGHEIIEVAT
+149 FGNEIIEVAT
-159 FRGSAGDQ
+159 FRGGANGKEDES
-167 ENETSERSETGRI
+167 SEHSETGRI

-214 FSTGMEDLQSG
+214 FSTGMEDLQAG
-225 RLRIIGDPEQRYSE
+225 RLRVIGDPEQRYRE

-265 IAACRERLR
+265 IAACREHLQ

-283 ETLKLFLNGNAQTS
+283 ETLKLFLTGNAQTS

-302 QHGLF
+302 QMGLF

-318 DHAEYAAARA
+318 DDARYGSA
-328 LLQSA
+328 RILLQGA
-333 LEGTDA
+333 LQGTDA
-339 RVRDGKSVTPAFL
+339 RLLDGKSVTPAFL
-352 FAALLWPALKQHSQ
+352 FAALLWPALQQERQ
-366 LLEQQGKPAT
+366 LLEQQGKPET
-376 VALQQAASDVLQ
+376 VALQQAASNVLQ
-388 DCTGRVSIPRRFALT
+388 ECAGRVSVPRRFALP
-403 MREIWELQARFLR
+403 MREIWDLQARFLR

-424 LFAHPRFRA
+424 LLAHPRFRA
-433 AFDFLSL
+433 AFDFLNL

-449 ALVEWWERFQ
+449 TLVEWWDQFQ
-459 AADHDGRRTL
+459 TADHDGRRAL
-469 IEQARL
+469 IERARL

-482 ALGPLPTTSR
+482 ALGPLPATSR
-492 LRPRRRR
+492 RRPRRRR
-499 RRPNRPGQGSVASHP
+499 RSNHAKLGETSQPGGS
-514 DGTDDGHDGEPADSD
+514 DDGHDDGQAGND

>member
-1 MAGGSAATAFPQ
+1 M
-13 FFRYTVA
+13 
-20 LIRPHHT
+20 
-27 QRSSLVSLKS
+27 VSIKD

-46 DSVAERAIPASPSS
+46 DSAVETVAAPPPLSP
-60 GIPGARVTPRDAH
+60 GIPGARITPRNEH
-73 NVSRHQISEGALQV
+73 NVSRRQISEGALQV

-159 FRGSAGDQ
+159 FRGSANGK
-167 ENETSERSETGRI
+167 ENEASERSETGRI

-214 FSTGMEDLQSG
+214 FSTGMEDLQAG
-225 RLRIIGDPEQRYSE
+225 RLRVIGDPEQRYRE

-253 LGFTLD
+253 LGFIMD

-265 IAACRERLR
+265 IATCRERLQ

-302 QHGLF
+302 QQGLF

-312 QVDALL
+312 QVDVLL
-318 DHAEYAAARA
+318 DNAEHSAARA
-328 LLQSA
+328 LLQGA
-333 LEGTDA
+333 LGGTDT

-352 FAALLWPALKQHSQ
+352 FAALLWPALQEQSH

-388 DCTGRVSIPRRFALT
+388 ECVGRVSVPRRFALP
-403 MREIWELQARFLR
+403 MREIWDLQARFVR

-424 LFAHPRFRA
+424 LLAHPRFRA

-440 RSQSGEIPA
+440 RSQSGEISA
-449 ALVEWWERFQ
+449 TLVEWWEQFQ
-459 AADHDGRRTL
+459 TADHDGRRIL

-475 EETGQEP
+475 EETGQEA
-482 ALGPLPTTSR
+482 ALGPLPATSR
-492 LRPRRRR
+492 RRPRRRR
-499 RRPNRPGQGSVASHP
+499 RRGNRPDQGDAAQPGSADDSH
-514 DGTDDGHDGEPADSD
+514 DDGQSDSD

>member
-1 MAGGSAATAFPQ
+1 M
-13 FFRYTVA
+13 
-20 LIRPHHT
+20 
-27 QRSSLVSLKS
+27 VSIKD

-46 DSVAERAIPASPSS
+46 DSAVETVAAPPPLSP
-60 GIPGARVTPRDAH
+60 GIPGARITPRNEH
-73 NVSRHQISEGALQV
+73 NVSRRQISEGALQV

-159 FRGSAGDQ
+159 FRGSANGK
-167 ENETSERSETGRI
+167 ENEASERSETGRI

-214 FSTGMEDLQSG
+214 FSTGMEDLQAG
-225 RLRIIGDPEQRYSE
+225 RLRVIGDPEQRYRE

-253 LGFTLD
+253 LGFIMD

-265 IAACRERLR
+265 IATCRERLQ

-302 QHGLF
+302 QQGLF

-312 QVDALL
+312 QVDVLL
-318 DHAEYAAARA
+318 DNAEHSAARA
-328 LLQSA
+328 LLQGA
-333 LEGTDA
+333 LGGTDT

-352 FAALLWPALKQHSQ
+352 FAALLWPALQEQSH

-388 DCTGRVSIPRRFALT
+388 ECVGRVSVPRRFALP
-403 MREIWELQARFLR
+403 MREIWDLQARFMR

-424 LFAHPRFRA
+424 LLAHPRFRA

-440 RSQSGEIPA
+440 RSQSGEISA
-449 ALVEWWERFQ
+449 TLVEWWEQFQ
-459 AADHDGRRTL
+459 TADHDGRRIL

-475 EETGQEP
+475 EETGQEA
-482 ALGPLPTTSR
+482 ALGPLPATSR
-492 LRPRRRR
+492 RRPRRRR
-499 RRPNRPGQGSVASHP
+499 RRGNRPDQGDAAQPGSADDSH
-514 DGTDDGHDGEPADSD
+514 DDGQSDSD

>member
-1 MAGGSAATAFPQ
+1 M
-13 FFRYTVA
+13 
-20 LIRPHHT
+20 
-27 QRSSLVSLKS
+27 VSIKS

-46 DSVAERAIPASPSS
+46 DSTVEMAAAPSSFSS
-60 GIPGARVTPRDAH
+60 GIPGARVTPRSQH
-73 NVSRHQISEGALQV
+73 NVSRLQISDSALQV

-149 FGHEIIEVAT
+149 FGNEIIEVAT
-159 FRGSAGDQ
+159 FRGGANGKEDES
-167 ENETSERSETGRI
+167 SEHSETGRI

-214 FSTGMEDLQSG
+214 FSTGMEDLQAG
-225 RLRIIGDPEQRYSE
+225 RLRVIGDPEQRYRE
-239 DPVRMLRAVRFAAK
+239 DPVPMLRAVRFAAK

-265 IAACRERLR
+265 IAACRKLLQ

-283 ETLKLFLNGNAQTS
+283 ETLKLFLTGNAQTS

-302 QHGLF
+302 QMGLF

-318 DHAEYAAARA
+318 DDARYGAARI
-328 LLQSA
+328 LLQGA
-333 LEGTDA
+333 LQGTDA
-339 RVRDGKSVTPAFL
+339 RLLDGKSVTPAFL
-352 FAALLWPALKQHSQ
+352 FAALLWPALQQEQQ
-366 LLEQQGKPAT
+366 LLEQQGKPET
-376 VALQQAASDVLQ
+376 VALQQAASNVLQ
-388 DCTGRVSIPRRFALT
+388 ECAGRVSVPRRFALP
-403 MREIWELQARFLR
+403 MREIWDLQARFLR

-424 LFAHPRFRA
+424 LLAHPRFRA
-433 AFDFLSL
+433 AFDFLNL

-449 ALVEWWERFQ
+449 TLVEWWDQFQ
-459 AADHDGRRTL
+459 TADHDGRRAL
-469 IEQARL
+469 IERARL

-482 ALGPLPTTSR
+482 ALGPLPATSR
-492 LRPRRRR
+492 RRPRRRR
-499 RRPNRPGQGSVASHP
+499 RSNHAKLGETSQPGGS
-514 DGTDDGHDGEPADSD
+514 DDGHDDGQAGND

>member
-1 MAGGSAATAFPQ
+1 M
-13 FFRYTVA
+13 
-20 LIRPHHT
+20 
-27 QRSSLVSLKS
+27 VSIKD

-46 DSVAERAIPASPSS
+46 DSAVETVAAPPPLSP
-60 GIPGARVTPRDAH
+60 GIPGARITPRNEH
-73 NVSRHQISEGALQV
+73 NVSRRQISEGALQV

-159 FRGSAGDQ
+159 FRGSANGK
-167 ENETSERSETGRI
+167 ENEASERSETGRI

-214 FSTGMEDLQSG
+214 FSTGMEDLQAG
-225 RLRIIGDPEQRYSE
+225 RLRVIGDPEQRYRE

-253 LGFTLD
+253 LGFIMDT
-259 AAAQAP
+259 AAQAP
-265 IAACRERLR
+265 IATCRERLQ

-302 QHGLF
+302 QQGLF

-312 QVDALL
+312 QVDVLL
-318 DHAEYAAARA
+318 DNAEHSAARA
-328 LLQSA
+328 LLQGA
-333 LEGTDA
+333 LGGTDT

-352 FAALLWPALKQHSQ
+352 FAALLWPALQEQSH

-388 DCTGRVSIPRRFALT
+388 ECVGRVSVPRRFALP
-403 MREIWELQARFLR
+403 MREIWDLQARFMR

-424 LFAHPRFRA
+424 LLAHPRFRA

-440 RSQSGEIPA
+440 RSQSGEISA
-449 ALVEWWERFQ
+449 TLVEWWEQFQ
-459 AADHDGRRTL
+459 TADHDGRRIL

-475 EETGQEP
+475 EETGQEA
-482 ALGPLPTTSR
+482 ALGPLPATSR
-492 LRPRRRR
+492 RRPRRRR
-499 RRPNRPGQGSVASHP
+499 RRGNRPDQGDAAQPGGADDSH
-514 DGTDDGHDGEPADSD
+514 DDGQSDSD